1 MQRTAASVYLEFFQ
15 THLFEQAIIVTG
27 HWSMAVFGEK
37 KQTER
42 DMPRNKQKFCNQD
55 LINNYF

>member
-27 HWSMAVFGEK
+27 QWSMAVYGGK
-37 KQTER
+37 TER
-42 DMPRNKQKFCNQD
+42 DMPRNKQKFCNQE
-55 LINNYF
+55 LMNNYF